1 MNSAARHWRIY
12 LLGILVSAAAIFF
25 VVRQIDI
32 NELVRALGQA
42 NYLYLIPTSV
52 LIVIG
57 LFVRALRWRSLL
69 GGAIRPL
76 PAFSIINITY
86 LVNGLLPFRLGELAR
101 AFLASRGGQTVP
113 VFTSLSSIVI
123 ERLLDMLAVLV
134 ILGISIG
141 AAPLPAELRGAAIA
155 FTPLLIIGFGVLIVL
170 AANPDR
176 AVRLMQRIVRPKLD
190 QRFGL
195 SNLFRHFLDG
205 LKPLVNPRAAAR
217 MLGWTAVAWGFSL
230 ASGYVLM
237 IAFFG
242 EGNLAATCLFTA
254 AASFAVAVPAVP
266 GSVGPYEASIVLSL
280 QAMGYNASPETA
292 VAFALVVH
300 GLNLAVVAA
309 LGAIGFIQ
317 QGISL
322 GQLSQGVRGL
332 RQLDQ
337 PAG

>member
-1 MNSAARHWRIY
+1 LSAVLKHWRIY
-12 LLGILVSAAAIFF
+12 ALGVLVSAAAIFF

-32 NELVRALGQA
+32 QQLVQALGQA
-42 NYLYLIPTSV
+42 NYLYVIPASA

-57 LFVRALRWRSLL
+57 LGARALRWRALL
-69 GGAIRPL
+69 GGTISPL

-86 LVNGLLPFRLGELAR
+86 LVNGLLPLRLGELAR
-101 AFLASRGGQTVP
+101 AFLASRGQQGVP
-113 VFTSLSSIVI
+113 VFTSLSSIVL

-141 AAPLPAELRGAAIA
+141 ATPLPAEIRAAAAA
-155 FTPLLIIGFGVLIVL
+155 FTPLLVIGFAVLIFL
-170 AANPDR
+170 AAVPER
-176 AVRLMQRIVRPKLD
+176 AVRLAGRIIPPALD
-190 QRFGL
+190 ARFGL
-195 SNLFRHFLDG
+195 TTLFANFLDG
-205 LKPLVNPRAAAR
+205 LKPLVKPRAAAR
-217 MLGWTAVAWGFSL
+217 MLGWTAIAWGLSL

-237 IAFFG
+237 FAFFG

-280 QAMGYNASPETA
+280 QAMGYTASPETA

-300 GLNLAVVAA
+300 GLNLAVVAVLGA
-309 LGAIGFIQ
+309 LGFMQ